1 MNKETIMMKTQ
12 ELNPGTLLQTSGSYW
27 ETCTLHAAVK
37 IDVFTLIGNHYFD
50 SDNLAEK
57 LGGNARGIKML
68 LDALAAMGLLE
79 KNDVNEFLVTQTKEC
94 QSQFASYIMDQGDFM
109 VDEALKVQNGKD
121 GLILL
126 HCEYPDGKFEL
137 LQKYHS
143 DKEGK
148 LIVGER
154 HFSDTDL
161 IGVFSGYFEESKKQS
176 NWAA

>member
-1 MNKETIMMKTQ
+1 MKLSKIKTFCNKT
-12 ELNPGTLLQTSGSYW
+12 
-27 ETCTLHAAVK
+27 
-37 IDVFTLIGNHYFD
+37 FD
-50 SDNLAEK
+50 IAIKHFEK
-57 LGGNARGIKML
+57 QRVVIPTAFFRTNEEMLFGPLVGL
-68 LDALAAMGLLE
+68 LDE
-79 KNDVNEFLVTQTKEC
+79 NDVNEFLVSTIKEH
-94 QSQFASYIMDQGDFM
+94 QASCGLYIMRQGDFR
-109 VDEALKVQNGKD
+109 VDEDIKVQNGKD

-154 HFSDTDL
+154 HFSNTDL

>member
-1 MNKETIMMKTQ
+1 M
-12 ELNPGTLLQTSGSYW
+12 ELNEIKTFCNKT
-27 ETCTLHAAVK
+27 
-37 IDVFTLIGNHYFD
+37 FD
-50 SDNLAEK
+50 IAIKHFEK
-57 LGGNARGIKML
+57 QRVVIPTAFFRTNEEMLFGPLVGL
-68 LDALAAMGLLE
+68 LDE
-79 KNDVNEFLVTQTKEC
+79 NDVNEFLVSTIKEH
-94 QSQFASYIMDQGDFM
+94 QASCGLYIMRQGDFR
-109 VDEALKVQNGKD
+109 VDEDIKVQNGKD

>member
-1 MNKETIMMKTQ
+1 M
-12 ELNPGTLLQTSGSYW
+12 ELNEIKTFCNKT
-27 ETCTLHAAVK
+27 
-37 IDVFTLIGNHYFD
+37 FD
-50 SDNLAEK
+50 IAIKHFEK
-57 LGGNARGIKML
+57 QRVVIPTAFFRTNEEMLFGPLVGL
-68 LDALAAMGLLE
+68 LDE
-79 KNDVNEFLVTQTKEC
+79 NDVNEFLVSTIKEH
-94 QSQFASYIMDQGDFM
+94 QASCGLYIMRQGDFR
-109 VDEALKVQNGKD
+109 VDEDSKVQNGKD